1 MADDLLNILS
11 NSNKDIDN
19 QKLMDYLSG
28 KLSKQEQH
36 ELEKEMSGNEM
47 MDDAVEGLKTIRDQ
61 QAIQSYVEQLNKNLH
76 TQLQQKKARRLKRKL
91 RDEPYIYLAIVLV
104 LALIVISYYVL
115 HRLYSPP

>member
-1 MADDLLNILS
+1 MPNDLLNILS

-28 KLSKQEQH
+28 KLSKQEEH
-36 ELEKEMSGNEM
+36 EIEKEMAGSEM
-47 MDDAVEGLKTIRDQ
+47 VSDAVEGLKAMKDQ

-76 TQLQQKKARRLKRKL
+76 KQLQQKKARRQKRKL

-104 LALIVISYYVL
+104 LALIVMAYYVL
-115 HRLYSPP
+115 HKLYIR